1 MMQINFCGDWAGK
14 VSGLRHAKQ
23 VAELLRNWWLKQ
35 IFVSQVGPISLPI
48 SLTQN
53 KMVSFSSDAMNQ
65 WLVLWCPVSI
75 CIFTKKV
82 PSALQRWDSG
92 VVYQLYLRGLECL
105 GWDCGRFDCAEITIW
120 HWDTLGKLWHL
131 QFIDKSNISEE
142 IVVINHSR

>member
-75 CIFTKKV
+75 CIFTKKSAKCPSKMGFWCCLPTLPPRFGV
-82 PSALQRWDSG
+82 PW
-92 VVYQLYLRGLECL
+92 LRLREVWLCRNHNL
-105 GWDCGRFDCAEITIW
+105 
-120 HWDTLGKLWHL
+120 TLGYTGK
-131 QFIDKSNISEE
+131 
-142 IVVINHSR
+142 VVAFTIYRQVQYFGGNRSD